1 MRIKL
6 GICVAFFYRKE
17 YLNTLKLTL
26 NTLAKLKDETSINL
40 ITNTN
45 IRSEIK
51 SLNDILLTSKLKKF
65 KIYTPYLLGHPLLL
79 PYSNLPVMKKLFH
92 NKTFTHFLFIEDDI
106 LFTQKNLNY
115 WLKHNKI
122 LKETTHYPSFIR
134 IEKNA
139 ENKFVYPDVN
149 RRIKKNKQPSLI
161 LANQTYINIPYPY
174 QGMYLY
180 DRDQMYELF
189 TSPCTSPNF
198 TKDEI
203 IEMAN
208 LGLTYHKVPKNF
220 YSRNLLALKDN
231 NIDEGAFIIHT
242 RSNSRKRKL
251 IKKSFFSRR
260 WKLLDV
266 NGFTTSLGTIEKDDL
281 FI

>member
-1 MRIKL
+1 MQIKL
-6 GICVAFFYRKE
+6 AICIAFFYRKE

-26 NTLAKLKDETSINL
+26 KTLSKLKVNCSINL

-45 IRSEIK
+45 IKSEV
-51 SLNDILLTSKLKKF
+51 SLLKEILISTKLKKI
-65 KIYTPYLLGHPLLL
+65 KVHTPTLLGHPLLL
-79 PYSNLPVMKKLFH
+79 PYSNLPVMRKLFSD
-92 NKTFTHFLFIEDDI
+92 KTFTHFLFIEDDI
-106 LFTQKNLNY
+106 LFTQKNLDY

-139 ENKFVYPDVN
+139 DNNFVYPDVN
-149 RRIKKNKQPSLI
+149 RSLKKRKLPSLR
-161 LANQTYINIPYPY
+161 LQNQTYINIPYPY

-180 DRDQMYELF
+180 DREQMYELF
-189 TSPCTSPNF
+189 TSPCTSPNY

-220 YSRNLLALKDN
+220 YSRNLLALKN
-231 NIDEGAFIIHT
+231 NSIDEGAFIIHT
-242 RSNSRKRKL
+242 RSNSRKRKM

-260 WKLLDV
+260 WKLLDE
-266 NGFTTSLGTIEKDDL
+266 NGFTTSLGTIEKNNL
-281 FI
+281 LI